1 MNDIQCPCGSSEN
14 YSKCCQKAHIN
25 QLEAKTAEA
34 LMRSRYS
41 AFALGLGDYLQQ
53 SHYSKTRPSKQ
64 QGIET
69 EQWSKL
75 VSWIKL
81 DVQKS
86 IGGKLNDD
94 EGTVQ
99 FCAYFLESGQ
109 VNTIVENS
117 FFKKE
122 NGLWYYVGLAQ

>member
-1 MNDIQCPCGSSEN
+1 MQVN
-14 YSKCCQKAHIN
+14 
-25 QLEAKTAEA
+25 TAEA

-69 EQWSKL
+69 EQWSKT

-81 DVQKS
+81 EVNKTTLGS
-86 IGGKLNDD
+86 ETDD
-94 EGTVQ
+94 EGTVE
-99 FCAYFLESGQ
+99 FMAYFLENGQ
-109 VNTIVENS
+109 INTIKENS
-117 FFKKE
+117 YFKKE
-122 NGLWYYVGLAQ
+122 DGIWYYVGFAS